1 MPQVQGAAE
10 QDVLRARLMRVLV
23 CGGGLYGVH
32 ITSGLRADGYCVEL
46 HEIASHLFAGASGNI
61 PARCHQG
68 QHYPR
73 SKLTR
78 QACQEHYAE
87 FMARYGEFTRGVPVN
102 VYAIAEH
109 ESLLDFGTYTQVL
122 RDEIEFVTVA
132 RPAEIGLQNVEGAIL
147 TGERHILVD
156 RLRDHFTKTLD
167 GHIRLDVPANQSD
180 GTEFDAV
187 IDCTFCANDA
197 IGIDRF
203 EACLTVLL
211 EGPADCAVTIMDG
224 GFPST
229 YPWDEERG
237 LSSLTSAKWTPL
249 AKYKTWQEARHFL
262 DVRCTKE
269 LLDQHANG
277 MFDQMAYYLPRIR
290 DEYRIVD
297 YRTAIRALPRSAAD
311 ARLCEVIRVGERGI
325 RIRAGKL
332 DAIFHAEREV
342 KRMLREFEPAARAA

>member
-1 MPQVQGAAE
+1 MI
-10 QDVLRARLMRVLV
+10 DRILV
-23 CGGGLYGVH
+23 YGGGLYGAH
-32 ITSGLRADGYCVEL
+32 LTSGLRADGYYVEL
-46 HEIASHLFAGASGNI
+46 HEIANHLFAGASGNI

-78 QACQEHYAE
+78 QACQEHHAE
-87 FMARYGEFTRGVPVN
+87 FMARYGEFTSGIPVN

-109 ESLLDFGTYTQVL
+109 DSLLDFGTYTQVL

-132 RPAEIGLQNVEGAIL
+132 RPAELGLQNVEGAIL

-156 RLRDHFTKTLD
+156 RLRDHFAKTLD
-167 GHIRLDVPANQSD
+167 GHIRFGVPAGQSD
-180 GTEFDAV
+180 GAGFDAV
-187 IDCTFCANDA
+187 VDCTFCANDS

-211 EGPADCAVTIMDG
+211 EGPTDRCITIMDAPL
-224 GFPST
+224 PSL
-229 YPWDEERG
+229 YVWDESRK
-237 LSSLTSAKWTPL
+237 LCSLTSAKWTPL
-249 AKYKTWQEARHFL
+249 ATCPTWHEARKFL
-262 DVRCTKE
+262 NTCPTE
-269 LLDQHANG
+269 LVEHHANQ
-277 MFDQMAYYLPRIR
+277 MFEQMATYYPRIR

-342 KRMLREFEPAARAA
+342 KRLLAEMAGERKAA